1 MDTCPRC
8 GYKEGSASQQA
19 FELFHALRDEYA
31 AAQGLNKVEAKDTLC
46 ILFGVSVEYHGQ
58 PDLPKWPMVPCTLW
72 GRKFLRKS
80 TMFYTKD
87 EMTWLI
93 ESTQEAIHVREGA

>member
-1 MDTCPRC
+1 VDTCPRC

-46 ILFGVSVEYHGQ
+46 ILFGVSIEDEGQ
-58 PDLPKWPMVPCTLW
+58 LDIPRDWIACALW
-72 GRKFLRKS
+72 GRRYLRKS
-80 TMFYTKD
+80 TTLYTKD
-87 EMTWLI
+87 EMNKLI
-93 ESTQEAIHVREGA
+93 TASQEAIHARSMS